1 MIQISEKKKLGFI
14 RFAYWLGAI
23 LDAIWGVVPLIYM
36 LFSKEKIF
44 ADMGFPSPI
53 SDFGYFALVGVSGLM
68 LGWTFL
74 LIWADR
80 KPIERRDTLLLTV
93 GVMFIMIVLQ
103 FIGFI
108 NDNPYI
114 SLGSLLSNSTIIIYG
129 LAYYFANGIEN
140 SGI

>member
-1 MIQISEKKKLGFI
+1 MMQITENKKLKFI

-23 LDAIWGVVPLIYM
+23 LDAIWGIVPLIYM
-36 LFSKEKIF
+36 LFSEERIF
-44 ADMGFPSPI
+44 ADLGFPSPI

-74 LIWADR
+74 LIWANR

-93 GVMFIMIVLQ
+93 CAMLIMIVLQ

-108 NDNPYI
+108 NNNPYI
-114 SLGSLLSNSTIIIYG
+114 SLGSLLSNSTIVIYG
-129 LAYYFANGIEN
+129 LAYYFAYNLGGN
-140 SGI
+140 SK